1 MITLNIKPV
10 KYAAK
15 TKQDLMRQIR
25 NDCTRTY
32 LSNSYFVGGSGIL
45 FTHNGMR
52 RLYNVHKVNKKTI
65 QHKYKSG
72 LKKGQTKKIEVI
84 APAQWIA
91 YVYTFTKDQFELFGN
106 TPIKQGPRNFVIG
119 SKVVSYKK

>member
-15 TKQDLMRQIR
+15 TKQDLMQQIR
-25 NDCTRTY
+25 NDWSRTNFGDAY
-32 LSNSYFVGGSGIL
+32 YVGGSGIL

-72 LKKGQTKKIEVI
+72 PKKGQTKTIEVI
-84 APAQWIA
+84 TPAQWIA

-106 TPIKQGPRNFVIG
+106 TQIKQGPRNFVIG
-119 SKVVSYKK
+119 SKAVSYKK